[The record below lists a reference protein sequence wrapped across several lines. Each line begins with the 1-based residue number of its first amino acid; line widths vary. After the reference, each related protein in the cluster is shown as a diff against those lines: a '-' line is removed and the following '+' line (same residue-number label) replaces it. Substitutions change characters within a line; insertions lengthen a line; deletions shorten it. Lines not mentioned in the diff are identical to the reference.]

1 MISALNETLGVR
13 LMSPEALAMY
23 VAALRDLSDEQ
34 FTAAC
39 SKASERLDRMPRP
52 AELRKLAGVGFDPEA
67 GALEAL
73 AQVHRAI
80 GAYGRYRSVNFG
92 DDPAINA
99 ALRSLGGWVAAC
111 ELSEDEWTR
120 FKAREFKQ
128 AYSAIRNAGCSEDTA
143 RYLPGLE
150 ERNWRSVDGPPP
162 KPVLIEAPKSRL
174 SLPAPRTV
182 AEPARAL
189 PGGHPKGRASS
200 RKAPARSLDSGKVRE
215 LTAGLAAKKSI
226 GGGS

>member
-13 LMSPEALAMY
+13 IMSPEALAMY

-39 SKASERLDRMPRP
+39 SKANEQLERMPRP
-52 AELRKLAGVGFDPEA
+52 AELRRLAGAGHDPEA
-67 GALEAL
+67 QALEAL

-80 GAYGRYRSVNFG
+80 GACGRYRSVNFG
-92 DDPAINA
+92 DDLAINA
-99 ALRSLGGWVAAC
+99 TLRSQGGWVAAC

-128 AYSAIRNAGCSEDTA
+128 AYSAIRASGCSEDTA

-162 KPVLIEAPKSRL
+162 KPVFIEAPKSRL
-174 SLPAPRTV
+174 SLSAPRTV
-182 AEPARAL
+182 VEPVRAF
-189 PGGHPKGRASS
+189 PGGHPEARASS
-200 RKAPARSLDSGKVRE
+200 REAPARSLDSGKVRE
-215 LTAGLAAKKSI
+215 LTAGIAAKKSI